1 MSNKK
6 IVLYGSLSIIFV
18 ITLFFSWYEGSGIR
32 DDTFE
37 WGNSTPFTNFSKQS
51 ITNPSDISNL
61 DHFVYAA
68 KFNPIYPLI
77 MTLSILLI
85 VSIAMWNQ
93 SSIYSM
99 TGLFI
104 LGLILIL
111 ISILNYAPSTIGGK
125 YFVSTFIILGISY
138 VTTSLFFLLRKRIF
152 VSKIKE

>member
-37 WGNSTPFTNFSKQS
+37 WGNSTYFTNFSKQG
-51 ITNPSDISNL
+51 ITYPSDISNL

-68 KFNPIYPLI
+68 KFNPIFPLI
-77 MTLSILLI
+77 MILSILLI
-85 VSIAMWNQ
+85 VSIALWDQ

-99 TGLFI
+99 TGLFV
-104 LGLILIL
+104 LGLILII
-111 ISILNYAPSTIGGK
+111 ISVLNYAPSTIGAK
-125 YFVSTFIILGISY
+125 YFVYTFIILGISY
-138 VTTSLFFLLRKRIF
+138 VTASLFFF
-152 VSKIKE
+152 VKKKNIH